1 MNAIIKHHLND
12 HANVLKQYME
22 NTTTDK
28 TILAWLIKRIL
39 IKLFRKEYILYC
51 LDYINIGDIPD
62 FHVALTEKLGDEL
75 ADDIID
81 AVKKH
86 LAKKKK

>member
-1 MNAIIKHHLND
+1 
-12 HANVLKQYME
+12 
-22 NTTTDK
+22 
-28 TILAWLIKRIL
+28 
-39 IKLFRKEYILYC
+39 LYC
-51 LDYINIGDIPD
+51 LDYINIADIPD